1 MRKRGWNRTEEQGS
15 SLWKDAFLRLSRNR
29 AAMFSLLAL
38 ALIAAACFLGP
49 LLPWLPHPNVQ
60 DLSRIAESPSWDHW
74 FGTDQLGRD
83 LLARV
88 LYGGRISLLVG
99 VVATGVSLVIGV
111 AYGLVSGYAGGRLDA
126 LMMRL
131 VDVLFA
137 LPFIVLVI
145 IFSLSVEEPARRLTQ
160 WVSSMTGWSVEW

>member
-60 DLSRIAESPSWDHW
+60 E
-74 FGTDQLGRD
+74 
-83 LLARV
+83 V
-88 LYGGRISLLVG
+88 
-99 VVATGVSLVIGV
+99 
-111 AYGLVSGYAGGRLDA
+111 DA
-126 LMMRL
+126 LVMEKL
-131 VDVLFA
+131 NGDGG
-137 LPFIVLVI
+137 
-145 IFSLSVEEPARRLTQ
+145 
-160 WVSSMTGWSVEW
+160 SSAHEIGT

>member
-38 ALIAAACFLGP
+38 ALIASACFLGP

-88 LYGGRISLLVG
+88 MYGGRLSLVVG
-99 VVATGVSLVIGV
+99 VVATGVCRGIGE
-111 AYGLVSGYAGGRLDA
+111 G
-126 LMMRL
+126 
-131 VDVLFA
+131 
-137 LPFIVLVI
+137 
-145 IFSLSVEEPARRLTQ
+145 
-160 WVSSMTGWSVEW
+160 